1 MSILTFSLFATS
13 VALYLKKSSLFLW
26 LAFFITFL
34 LPTALIPGIASIVA
48 ERYVYLA
55 STGLFVTVAF
65 LLNLIKNIKIKWTVF
80 ILIIL
85 ALSVRTIVRNFD
97 YRNQDT
103 LWLATAKTAPSSPQ
117 NHNNLGDYYGR
128 QGDLARAV
136 EEFKKAIELNPRYGD
151 AYHNLANTY
160 HQLGQ
165 DDLAI
170 ENYQKALSFNPNL
183 WQSRQNLAA
192 IYYAQQQL
200 ELAKKELRAAL
211 HIVPDNQNLK
221 QILIQLE
228 TQQTP
233 E

>member
-13 VALYLKKSSLFLW
+13 VVLYLKKSSLFLW

-48 ERYVYLA
+48 ERYAYLA
-55 STGLFVTVAF
+55 SVGIFIIIAF
-65 LLNLIKNIKIKWTVF
+65 LLNLIKNNKIKWSVF
-80 ILIIL
+80 AFIVL
-85 ALSVRTIVRNFD
+85 ALSIRTFIRNFD

-136 EEFKKAIELNPRYGD
+136 DEFKKAIELNSRYGD
-151 AYHNLANTY
+151 AHHNLANTY

-183 WQSRQNLAA
+183 WQSHQNLAA
-192 IYYAQQQL
+192 IYYSNNQL
-200 ELAKKELRAAL
+200 DQAKDELAKAL
-211 HIVPDNQNLK
+211 AIVPNNQNLK
-221 QILIQLE
+221 AALQQLE
-228 TQQTP
+228 NQQTP
-233 E
+233 R